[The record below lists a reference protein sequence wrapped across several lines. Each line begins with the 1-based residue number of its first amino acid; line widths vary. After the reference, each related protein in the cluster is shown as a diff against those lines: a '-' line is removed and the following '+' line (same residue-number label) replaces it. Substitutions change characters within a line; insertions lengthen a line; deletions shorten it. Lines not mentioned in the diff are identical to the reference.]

1 MNSVSDVTG
10 ILSENYMNI
19 PFVDLKLQYQSIKE
33 EIDGAIQSVIEESAF
48 VSGRYVSRF
57 EEEYAQECG
66 VEHCIS
72 CASGTDAL
80 YITLKALD
88 IGPGDEVI
96 TTALSWISTSQTI
109 SQTGARVVFVD
120 IEKDYFTIDPARI
133 EEKITGRTRAIIP
146 VHLYGQA
153 ADMDAIIS
161 IAKKHDLLVVEDC
174 AQAHFSKYKNR
185 TVGTFGVAGT
195 FSFFPGKNLG
205 AYGDAGAIISRDEQF
220 STRARMFAN
229 HGSLVKH
236 QHEIEGINSRL
247 DGIQAAVLSVKLKQ
261 IHKWNSQRR
270 KNGLIYSELLSD
282 IEGTN
287 PPPLR
292 KYSEHVYHLYVIR
305 TDKRDRLQE
314 HLKTCGISSGIHYPT
329 ALPFLRAY
337 KYLGHKPS
345 DFPVAHMYQSE
356 ILSLPMY
363 PEMTKEMCQVVTK
376 KIVEFC
382 RQSAQT
388 AG

>member
-1 MNSVSDVTG
+1 MRNVTAT
-10 ILSENYMNI
+10 LSKNYMNI
-19 PFVDLKLQYQSIKE
+19 PFVDLKSQYLSIKG

-48 VSGRYVSRF
+48 VRGRYVSRF
-57 EEEYAQECG
+57 EKEYAQEFG

-72 CASGTDAL
+72 CASGTDSL
-80 YITLKALD
+80 YITLKALG
-88 IGPGDEVI
+88 IGFGDEVI

-109 SQTGARVVFVD
+109 SQTGARAVFVD
-120 IEKDYFTIDPARI
+120 IEEDYFTIDPSRI

-153 ADMDAIIS
+153 ADMGSIMS
-161 IAKKHDLLVVEDC
+161 IAKKHQLMVIEDC
-174 AQAHFSKYKNR
+174 AQAHFAKYKGR
-185 TVGTFGVAGT
+185 TVGTFGIAGT

-236 QHEIEGINSRL
+236 KHEIEGINSRL
-247 DGIQAAVLSVKLKQ
+247 DGIQAAVLSVKLKR
-261 IHKWNSQRR
+261 IHEWNNQRR
-270 KNGLIYSELLSD
+270 KIGLIYSELLSD
-282 IEGTN
+282 IDFAN
-287 PPPLR
+287 PPLLR
-292 KYSEHVYHLYVIR
+292 KCSEHVYHLYVIR
-305 TDKRDRLQE
+305 TDKRDSLQE
-314 HLKTCGISSGIHYPT
+314 YLTTCGISSGIHYPT
-329 ALPFLRAY
+329 ALPFLSAY

-345 DFPVAHMYQSE
+345 DFPIAHRYQSQ

-363 PEMTKEMCQVVTK
+363 PEMTNEMCEVVTK
-376 KIVEFC
+376 KIIEFY
-382 RQSAQT
+382 RQSSQT

>member
-1 MNSVSDVTG
+1 MRNVTAT
-10 ILSENYMNI
+10 LSKNNMNI
-19 PFVDLKLQYQSIKE
+19 PFVDLKSQYQSIKE

-48 VSGRYVSRF
+48 IRGRHVSRF
-57 EEEYAQECG
+57 EEEYAHECG

-80 YITLKALD
+80 YITLKALG

-153 ADMDAIIS
+153 ADMNSIMS
-161 IAKKHDLLVVEDC
+161 IAKRHDLMVIEDC
-174 AQAHFSKYKNR
+174 AQAHFAKYKSR
-185 TVGTFGVAGT
+185 TVGTFGIAGT

-205 AYGDAGAIISRDEQF
+205 AYGDAGAIISRDEHF
-220 STRARMFAN
+220 SIRARMFAN

-236 QHEIEGINSRL
+236 QHQIEGINSRL

-261 IHKWNSQRR
+261 IHKWNSQRGE
-270 KNGLIYSELLSD
+270 NALIYSELLSD
-282 IEGTN
+282 IDGTN

-292 KYSEHVYHLYVIR
+292 KFSEHVYHLYVIR
-305 TDKRDRLQE
+305 TDKRDSLQKY
-314 HLKTCGISSGIHYPT
+314 LTTYGITSGIHYPT
-329 ALPFLRAY
+329 ALPFLSAY

-345 DFPVAHMYQSE
+345 DFPVAHVYQSQ

-363 PEMTKEMCQVVTK
+363 PEMTNEMCQVVAR
-376 KIVEFC
+376 KILEFY

>member
-1 MNSVSDVTG
+1 MRNVIAT
-10 ILSENYMNI
+10 LYKNYMTI
-19 PFVDLKLQYQSIKE
+19 PFVDLKSQYLSIKG

-48 VSGRYVSRF
+48 VKGRYVSQF
-57 EEEYAQECG
+57 EEEYAYECG
-66 VEHCIS
+66 VGHCIS

-80 YITLKALD
+80 YITLKALG

-120 IEKDYFTIDPARI
+120 IEKYFFTIDPFRI
-133 EEKITGRTRAIIP
+133 EEKITDRTRAIIP

-153 ADMDAIIS
+153 ADMTTIMS
-161 IAKKHDLLVVEDC
+161 IAKKHDLMVIEDC
-174 AQAHFSKYKNR
+174 AQAHFAKFKGR
-185 TVGTFGVAGT
+185 TVGTFGIAGT

-229 HGSLVKH
+229 HGCLVKH

-270 KNGLIYSELLSD
+270 KNGSIYCKFLSD
-282 IEGTN
+282 IEGIN
-287 PPPLR
+287 LPLLR
-292 KYSEHVYHLYVIR
+292 KDSEHVYHLYVIR
-305 TDKRDRLQE
+305 TDKRDGLQE
-314 HLKTCGISSGIHYPT
+314 HLTTFGISSGIHYPT
-329 ALPFLRAY
+329 ALPFLSAY

-345 DFPVAHMYQSE
+345 DFPVAHKYQSE

-363 PEMTKEMCQVVTK
+363 PEITNEMCQMVTK
-376 KIVEFC
+376 KVVEFYK
-382 RQSAQT
+382 QSAQA

>member
-1 MNSVSDVTG
+1 
-10 ILSENYMNI
+10 MNI
-19 PFVDLKLQYQSIKE
+19 PFVDLKAQYLSIKG

-48 VSGRYVSRF
+48 VRGRYVSQF
-57 EEEYAQECG
+57 EEEYAHEYG

-80 YITLKALD
+80 YITLKALG

-109 SQTGARVVFVD
+109 SQTGAQVVFVD
-120 IEKDYFTIDPARI
+120 IEKDYFTIDPMRI
-133 EEKITGRTRAIIP
+133 EEKITGQTRAIIP

-153 ADMDAIIS
+153 ADMSTIMS
-161 IAKKHDLLVVEDC
+161 IAKKHNLVVVEDC
-174 AQAHFSKYKNR
+174 AQAHFANFKSR
-185 TVGTFGVAGT
+185 TVGTFGIAGT

-205 AYGDAGAIISRDEQF
+205 AYGDAGAIISSDEKF

-236 QHEIEGINSRL
+236 QHQIEGINSRL
-247 DGIQAAVLSVKLKQ
+247 DGIQAAVLLVKLKQ

-270 KNGLIYSELLSD
+270 KHGLIYSEFLSD
-282 IEGTN
+282 IEGVN
-287 PPPLR
+287 PPLLR
-292 KYSEHVYHLYVIR
+292 MYNEHVYHLYVIR
-305 TDKRDRLQE
+305 TDNRDRLQE
-314 HLKTCGISSGIHYPT
+314 HLTTCGISSGIHYPT
-329 ALPFLRAY
+329 ALPFLSAY
-337 KYLGHKPS
+337 EYLGHKPA
-345 DFPVAHMYQSE
+345 DFPIAHKYQSQ

-363 PEMTKEMCQVVTK
+363 PEMTKEMCEVVIK
-376 KIVEFC
+376 NVVEFYK
-382 RQSAQT
+382 QSSQT

>member
-1 MNSVSDVTG
+1 VRLVTAT
-10 ILSENYMNI
+10 LFKNYMNI
-19 PFVDLKLQYQSIKE
+19 PFVDLKSQYLSIKG

-48 VSGRYVSRF
+48 VRGRYVSQF

-80 YITLKALD
+80 YITLKALG

-146 VHLYGQA
+146 VHIYGQA
-153 ADMDAIIS
+153 ADMNSIMS
-161 IAKKHDLLVVEDC
+161 IAKKHDLMVIEDC
-174 AQAHFSKYKNR
+174 AQAHFAKYKGR
-185 TVGTFGVAGT
+185 TVGTFGIAGT

-205 AYGDAGAIISRDEQF
+205 AYGDAGAIISRDDQF

-270 KNGLIYSELLSD
+270 KNGLIYSELLSNID
-282 IEGTN
+282 GAN
-287 PPPLR
+287 PPLLR
-292 KYSEHVYHLYVIR
+292 NQSEHVYHLYVIR
-305 TDKRDRLQE
+305 TDKRDSLQK
-314 HLKTCGISSGIHYPT
+314 HLTACGISSGIHYPT
-329 ALPFLRAY
+329 ALPFLIAY
-337 KYLGHKPS
+337 KYLGHKPT
-345 DFPVAHMYQSE
+345 DFPIAHMYQSE

-363 PEMTKEMCQVVTK
+363 PEMTNEMCEMVTK
-376 KIVEFC
+376 KIEEFY